1 MGEIKITYE
10 TLFDV
15 LRRERSREE
24 LQKLDDTFF
33 EDVAEYLK
41 EKKAILEQ
49 SSDQSELF
57 KASEAEKTRIQLHNI
72 RKILKELYEA
82 RERKIIN
89 RAVNKVKTGS
99 EMIDTSAFLI
109 QEQSLFQDMA
119 DILAKYRQ
127 EILIGL
133 VNGDAPKSRESEKI
147 TAEHESETLANEPEV
162 VAPTAEVI
170 LEPTVEEKKPED
182 EPTPEVDEKQETP
195 KEEEPTKKN
204 EEEDKDAQ
212 KEELKVGE
220 TSKEESSESSES
232 STIQVK
238 FLHSLPRFVGKN
250 QEVFGPFAQ
259 DETISLPEEIANI
272 LIKKGRAEKITL

>member
-33 EDVAEYLK
+33 DDVAEYLK

-119 DILAKYRQ
+119 DLLTKYRQ

-133 VNGDAPKSRESEKI
+133 VNGDAPKSKEREEINKQNKETTQTTQPTEI
-147 TAEHESETLANEPEV
+147 AENEEAEPKPPAEEIAEEPEAK
-162 VAPTAEVI
+162 APET
-170 LEPTVEEKKPED
+170 EKK
-182 EPTPEVDEKQETP
+182 
-195 KEEEPTKKN
+195 
-204 EEEDKDAQ
+204 EDKDTK
-212 KEELKVGE
+212 KEEPKVE
-220 TSKEESSESSES
+220 EDSKEESSN
-232 STIQVK
+232 IKVK
-238 FLHSLPRFVGKN
+238 FLHSLPKFVGKN

-259 DETISLPEEIANI
+259 DETTNLPGEIANI